1 MIKRIMIASNL
12 CLVAGLICLFIMQF
26 MLAISM
32 FAISLTM
39 SLVLFNVLLRDR
51 KGLKWAINGSFLF
64 VVLVI
69 VVAYFIMTK

>member
-1 MIKRIMIASNL
+1 
-12 CLVAGLICLFIMQF
+12 

-39 SLVLFNVLLRDR
+39 SLVLFNVLLRER

>member
-39 SLVLFNVLLRDR
+39 SLVLFNVLLRAQR
-51 KGLKWAINGSFLF
+51 FKMGNQWFISF